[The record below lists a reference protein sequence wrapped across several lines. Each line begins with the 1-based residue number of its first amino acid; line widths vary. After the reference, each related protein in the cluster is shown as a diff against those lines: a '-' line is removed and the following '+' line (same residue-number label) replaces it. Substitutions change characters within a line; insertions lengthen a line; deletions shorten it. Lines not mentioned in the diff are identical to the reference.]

1 MGVAPNS
8 HLHTGNSDGELRGCQ
23 TQTYRIKEM
32 KIYLSTG
39 RVEYLA
45 LQGFISILKSL
56 GHVIISREDYD
67 PATFVLEDLNNLR
80 LSDAVMI
87 LSDSERQAYEHTC
100 LGAALAYEKRCIWI
114 GHSKIAFH
122 KFPQV
127 EHYKNCS
134 AVLAALAAEAMA
146 DDVSLDMSRFPLNIH
161 PKLTSESNGE

>member
-67 PATFVLEDLNNLR
+67 PATFVLKDLNNLR

-87 LSDSERQAYEHTC
+87 LSDSERQA
-100 LGAALAYEKRCIWI
+100 WI